1 MEFRPFWELLAEM
14 GIALPDPS
22 RAKGKRR
29 SAGVPIRPISLA
41 SRNAPRNADEMFE
54 FLEAMLEAGE
64 SGDDDSESDD
74 GDWIPPGKTVK
85 VAGQNIPGMV
95 YVGENL
101 TALRNY
107 GIEPCLIRPSLR
119 VSRRGANYEKPPKS
133 YNLSYT
139 QMQNDGRAAYLRWL
153 AEGRSAPKVYLGY
166 VWLFFYGL
174 ERRVLHDLLKAD
186 LKTDLAKREELDQI
200 MAEVTRLKALYGNPT
215 INWSFSHKT
224 EEFLEICRLLGAQ
237 GSPQAELTNETAIDL
252 TKAQPFMLQIG
263 LGQMVKRGRSI
274 PADWAIAWYT
284 RLANNSLPLAV
295 TRCPE
300 EFKTLFQLRYK
311 QEYGEG
317 IKLKPGK
324 VKLKTTY
331 HPSSPSFGRSIEID
345 VGDLPDISRFTAKLA
360 QIGDL
365 VQKCRLELE
374 PLSRLIARNPNAR
387 HTPAAIALLPVDLL
401 ETHGGTVVKT
411 LQQWLS
417 QLFTKAETQ
426 VAVIS
431 GETLFQHWSGSNPE
445 KLTKSEAVG
454 LSNLLALLRYG
465 MEPDPRFGGALPTV
479 KSSLALFRM
488 PSDHPS
494 ALSDP
499 YRQST
504 LWLHLAIATAS
515 GDELPSPIE
524 QQYLQTNLESMVKL
538 KAPEQ
543 KRLNAHLHWLL
554 QEQPTLRNLKTRIE
568 TVPLTKRG
576 AIAQFL
582 VRVAAADGQI
592 KPKEVQLLEKA
603 YTQLGLDPQ
612 TLYGDIHGLSTATTN
627 PYAARPKAAKEPV
640 TVRRSAPTRGR
651 KIPAAAQNGKDGQ
664 EHTELDMTLVESKFE
679 ESKQISNLLATI
691 FTDEESTTIHKIHPT
706 VTKTSAK
713 STRRSKS
720 SNQYKSSQAATRSQ
734 SDTPLV
740 REIGGL
746 DGAHSELLLA
756 LSRQG
761 FWPRED
767 LAAIAI
773 RLNLMLDGAL
783 EVINEVAFDRY
794 DQAVI
799 EGDDPIEVNLD
810 LLQELLA

>member
-22 RAKGKRR
+22 KARGKRR
-29 SAGVPIRPISLA
+29 SAGVPMRST
-41 SRNAPRNADEMFE
+41 SQGFRSTPRNADEMFE
-54 FLEAMLEAGE
+54 FLEAMLEEGEAGN
-64 SGDDDSESDD
+64 DDKESDD
-74 GDWIPPGKTVK
+74 SDWIPPGQTVK
-85 VAGQNIPGMV
+85 VAGLSIPGMV

-101 TALRNY
+101 SALRNY

-119 VSRRGANYEKPPKS
+119 VSRKGADYEKQPKS

-153 AEGRSAPKVYLGY
+153 AEGRSAPKAYLGY

-200 MAEVTRLKALYGNPT
+200 MAEVKRLKEIYGNPT
-215 INWSFSHKT
+215 INWSFSNKT
-224 EEFLEICRLLGAQ
+224 EAFLEIGRLLRSQ
-237 GSPQAELTNETAIDL
+237 GSPQAELANETAIDL
-252 TKAQPFMLQIG
+252 DKAQPFTVQIG
-263 LGQMVKRGRSI
+263 LGQMVKRGRPI
-274 PADWAIAWYT
+274 PADWALVWYT
-284 RLANNSLPLAV
+284 RLANNSLPLAA
-295 TRCPE
+295 TRCLE
-300 EFKTLFQLRYK
+300 EFKTLFQLRYEQK
-311 QEYGEG
+311 YGEG
-317 IKLKPGK
+317 IKLKAGK

-331 HPSSPSFGRSIEID
+331 HPSNPSFGRSIEIE

-360 QIGDL
+360 QIGEL

-387 HTPAAIALLPVDLL
+387 HTPAAIVLLPVDLL
-401 ETHGGTVVKT
+401 ETHSGTVVKT

-417 QLFTKAETQ
+417 KLFAKSETQ

-431 GETLFQHWSGSNPE
+431 GKTLFQHWSGSNPE

-454 LSNLLALLRYG
+454 LSHLLALLSYG

-488 PSDHPS
+488 PSNHPDV
-494 ALSDP
+494 LSDA
-499 YRQST
+499 YREAT

-524 QQYLQTNLESMVKL
+524 RQYLQANLEPMAKL

-543 KRLNAHLHWLL
+543 KRLNAHFHWLL

-568 TVPLTKRG
+568 TVPMEKRG

-603 YTQLGLDPQ
+603 YIQLGLDPQ
-612 TLYGDIHGLSTATTN
+612 TLYGDIHGLSTDTH
-627 PYAARPKAAKEPV
+627 PYAAKPTAAKEPV
-640 TVRRSAPTRGR
+640 TVRRAASTRGR
-651 KIPAAAQNGKDGQ
+651 KIPAATHNGRNGQ
-664 EHTELDMTLVESKFE
+664 EHTELDMTLVESKIE
-679 ESKQISNLLATI
+679 ESKEISHLLASI
-691 FTDEESTTIHKIHPT
+691 FTDEESTTPHKIHPAA
-706 VTKTSAK
+706 TKPAAK
-713 STRRSKS
+713 STRS
-720 SNQYKSSQAATRSQ
+720 RSQ
-734 SDTPLV
+734 SATPSIQ
-740 REIGGL
+740 EISGL
-746 DGAHSELLLA
+746 DGAHSELLLT
-756 LSRQG
+756 LSKQG
-761 FWPRED
+761 LWPRED